1 MRDMSL
7 QNDREIDEKVPPV
20 SGLVPMLPVLDVERS
35 AAFYKL
41 LGFAVGNRVPRE
53 GTMHWA
59 WLYAPNVPDWRRG
72 PNLMLS
78 RSEGVIEHAS
88 QKILFYLYATN
99 LVALREEL
107 LGVGQSPG
115 PIRYPDYLPK
125 GELELLDPD
134 GYRLMIAQNTDDT
147 P

>member
-1 MRDMSL
+1 MSL
-7 QNDREIDEKVPPV
+7 ENDQQIEEKIPPV
-20 SGLVPMLPVLDVERS
+20 SGLVPMIPVLDVERS

-41 LGFAVGNRVPRE
+41 LGFAVGNRMPRD

-78 RSEGVIEHAS
+78 RSDGVIEPAS
-88 QKILFYLYATN
+88 PRILFYLYAAN

-107 LGVGQSPG
+107 VRRGTKSGTDSVP
-115 PIRYPDYLPK
+115 RLP
-125 GELELLDPD
+125 
-134 GYRLMIAQNTDDT
+134 A
-147 P
+147 